1 MNLKYYL
8 RGLGVG
14 FIVCA
19 LILGIHHFRKNDS
32 VMTDDQIKARAEQ
45 LGMVEASQ
53 RLTDKDVPDAEE
65 LLQSIDE
72 PTPPEK
78 EEIPAAPA
86 AKEAPAAEIPAAPAA
101 GSKPGLEDTMVM
113 PMPHIDEPAD
123 WMDAGTVAQ
132 TAAAAGK
139 PLSAKEL
146 KKLEKE
152 KEKEAK
158 RLAKEEKR
166 AASAAVETYTPEDVQ
181 TKSKGGAGRVI
192 LMIIL
197 IILCLIFALELAG
210 IGIKLL
216 APTSGAAEYIDNI
229 LNSII
234 HMITG

>member
-1 MNLKYYL
+1 MNAD
-8 RGLGVG
+8 VSEE
-14 FIVCA
+14 FI
-19 LILGIHHFRKNDS
+19 
-32 VMTDDQIKARAEQ
+32 TE
-45 LGMVEASQ
+45 EA
-53 RLTDKDVPDAEE
+53 PAFAEE
-65 LLQSIDE
+65 TAEAEIPAVEIPAAPAEEAPAIQEEVI
-72 PTPPEK
+72 PAV
-78 EEIPAAPA
+78 EIPAAPA